1 MKKKC
6 VIYLSILILFVVSII
21 IYNYLK
27 FDDIYENKLNEIT
40 NITKGISM
48 NLEQTA
54 GAGDYKNV
62 TQSNWPTEGY
72 KFNEE
77 LSRCENGGELSW
89 DKINKTVVMIGS
101 TIDKCYVYFDI
112 YVPTLTDYVV
122 SKYTGTQGENG
133 IYYHDANLE
142 NGAGD
147 NSYRYAGANPNNYVC
162 FGTDSVPC
170 PTDNLYRIIGVFD
183 DKVKLIKYDYALKT
197 LLGTDGDYSMTYSEA
212 FKGSSSITSRNG
224 LNNKTIIGV
233 YYWNKAT
240 GTNTW
245 SESNLNKINL
255 NTNFISNI
263 GEEWSSKIATTT
275 WKVGGGT
282 GANIL
287 GSVPAVTYQYEV
299 GINSSNLTYDAKIV
313 LMYVS
318 DYEYAASPSAWTL
331 VGSDSDKTKDY
342 QAAKTIN
349 WMAMDLDGDW
359 TISPYTDDSGYSY
372 STLSE
377 GGFTIGSVGGN
388 GFIMKNGAPVRPT
401 FYLNSSVKYLS
412 GDGSVSSPIRIS

>member
-54 GAGDYKNV
+54 GAGDYKTV

-133 IYYHDANLE
+133 IYYHDGNLE
-142 NGAGD
+142 NGARD

-162 FGTDSVPC
+162 FGTDAVTC

-183 DKVKLIKYDYALKT
+183 DKVKLIKYDYATKT
-197 LLGTDGDYSMTYSEA
+197 LLGTDGDYSMTYSET
-212 FKGSSSITSRNG
+212 GYSSSSRNG
-224 LNNKTIIGV
+224 LNNPTIIGA

-263 GEEWSSKIATTT
+263 GEEWSSKIAPAT

-282 GANIL
+282 SANIMV
-287 GSVPAVTYQYEV
+287 SVPSATYQYEV
-299 GINSSNLTYDAKIV
+299 GINSSSLTYDAKIA

-318 DYEYAASPSAWTL
+318 DYEYAAGHSAWTL
-331 VGSDSDKTKDY
+331 VGNDSDKTKDY
-342 QAAKTIN
+342 RAATTIN
-349 WMAMDLDGDW
+349 WMAMDLVADW

-372 STLSE
+372 LAHLS
-377 GGFTIGSVGGN
+377 GFVTIGSVDGN
-388 GFIMKNGAPVRPT
+388 GVILSKGAAVRPA
-401 FYLNSSVKYLS
+401 FYLNSSAKYLS